1 MRMKYH
7 HLKSSFYDELMRDY
21 NSKEKVW
28 GVSGLYIEFDMYY
41 EQVKRYLD
49 QFGKEQVKIILF
61 EEFIHHP
68 RENVNEVLSF
78 LGVNHRV
85 TDADVNKQHNPFLVP
100 RSTLSLWVYAFFRWV
115 RSRNIKFYKVLK
127 LLPDSLTE
135 SQVEK
140 FLLKKAQ
147 KTLPETQAM
156 KFLQEVYREDI
167 IKLEA
172 LLGRSLSWHSV
183 SKSLDGK

>member
-1 MRMKYH
+1 
-7 HLKSSFYDELMRDY
+7 
-21 NSKEKVW
+21 
-28 GVSGLYIEFDMYY
+28 
-41 EQVKRYLD
+41 
-49 QFGKEQVKIILF
+49 
-61 EEFIHHP
+61 
-68 RENVNEVLSF
+68 
-78 LGVNHRV
+78 
-85 TDADVNKQHNPFLVP
+85 VNKQHNPFLVP
-100 RSTLSLWVYAFFRWV
+100 RSTLSLWVYAFFRWL

-140 FLLKKAQ
+140 FLLKNAQ
-147 KTLPETQAM
+147 KPLPETQAM

-183 SKSLDGK
+183 SKSLEGK